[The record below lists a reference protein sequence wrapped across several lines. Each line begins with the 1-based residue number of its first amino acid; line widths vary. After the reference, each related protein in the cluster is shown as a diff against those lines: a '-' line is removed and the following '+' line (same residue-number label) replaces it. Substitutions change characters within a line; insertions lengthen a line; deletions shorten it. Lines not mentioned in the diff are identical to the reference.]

1 MENNTGIGIV
11 LGFNRITTS
20 IMVLDP
26 LYNGG
31 LRYLRPQQDIELVA
45 SQTSTAKGCRVADVG
60 FTISAVN
67 LGLGFG
73 V

>member
-1 MENNTGIGIV
+1 
-11 LGFNRITTS
+11 
-20 IMVLDP
+20 MVLDP

-45 SQTSTAKGCRVADVG
+45 SQTSTAKGCRVGDVG
-60 FTISAVN
+60 FRISAVN
-67 LGLGFG
+67 LGLRFG